1 MSHEVSLQVAVLA
14 GRGSPLRL
22 AIIIPTMRFVRA
34 PRLRTL
40 LTALVVASMSLSIGE
55 LMVADVH
62 DGDASEAELASISQL
77 DAEPPAAS
85 PVATEPQGSSDSSQP
100 EHTSHVCHCTH
111 AHGGL
116 ATASISA
123 PTRSAIA
130 FESGFRAVQAPKTT
144 SLAGPPTP
152 PPIA

>member
-1 MSHEVSLQVAVLA
+1 
-14 GRGSPLRL
+14 
-22 AIIIPTMRFVRA
+22 
-34 PRLRTL
+34 
-40 LTALVVASMSLSIGE
+40 MSLSIGE

-62 DGDASEAELASISQL
+62 DGDASEAELASISRL
-77 DAEPPAAS
+77 DAPTTPATQVSADS
-85 PVATEPQGSSDSSQP
+85 EGATETSQP

-123 PTRSAIA
+123 PIRSAIA